1 MTKNYTERE
10 IWYLF
15 YNKEQILSYTKFN
28 FVKQDDLSNKNNNIN
43 NNKQLMR
50 QKRFPRKRKKT

>member
-10 IWYLF
+10 ILYLF

-28 FVKQDDLSNKNNNIN
+28 FLKQDDLSNKNNNIN
-43 NNKQLMR
+43 NNKQLMLLNAT
-50 QKRFPRKRKKT
+50 KNIS

>member
-15 YNKEQILSYTKFN
+15 YNKEQMLSYTKFN
-28 FVKQDDLSNKNNNIN
+28 FVKQDGLSNKNNNIN
-43 NNKQLMR
+43 NNKQLMLLNAT
-50 QKRFPRKRKKT
+50 KNIS